1 VIFDMFWHD
10 IGNRACATQI
20 KHKNGR
26 ALFSTRGEIRLC
38 SQGTILV
45 PLRQSYKMQ
54 IINKTIKISSIYWPH
69 LGLKLKNPLD
79 FSTSCDQHLPGSFL
93 PSPRGNTLGTRLK
106 PSYYWLITHIK
117 MLSKI
122 VALTYVYS
130 EPSTDKLFLLC
141 YVTLHKS
148 VYTAGSPLY
157 IFSKLPA
164 I

>member
-1 VIFDMFWHD
+1 MILETEHARHKLNTKTAEPYFLREGKSGSALRVLFWFLYDNHTK
-10 IGNRACATQI
+10 C
-20 KHKNGR
+20 K
-26 ALFSTRGEIRLC
+26 LYC
-38 SQGTILV
+38 
-45 PLRQSYKMQ
+45 
-54 IINKTIKISSIYWPH
+54 IYWPH

-79 FSTSCDQHLPGSFL
+79 FSRSCDQHLPGSFL

-106 PSYYWLITHIK
+106 PSYYGLITHIK

-122 VALTYVYS
+122 AALTYVYS

-148 VYTAGSPLY
+148 VYTAGSRLY